1 MAETRRVKLTKRM
14 IRDAFIELLRKKPI
28 GKITVTQICEAADV
42 NRSTFYAYYDSVYA
56 LLKEIEDTMLQRIP
70 KPAKDFTDANTKE
83 YLEELV
89 VFFEYIKKHHDTFAV
104 LSTDIVKQSFYSKL
118 GYVFSVNGVIGMIKE
133 WIENDFPITSRE
145 FADTAL
151 QMSMHANEVIY
162 RKE

>member
-1 MAETRRVKLTKRM
+1 
-14 IRDAFIELLRKKPI
+14 
-28 GKITVTQICEAADV
+28 
-42 NRSTFYAYYDSVYA
+42 
-56 LLKEIEDTMLQRIP
+56 MLQRIP

-104 LSTDIVKQSFYSKL
+104 LIVNSGDGNFNQRLTDSLFHTMLSTDIVKQSFYSKL